1 MSNARYRRGGIYAA
15 DMARYAR
22 MISEQN
28 TNTRELTQVK
38 LALWRALHE
47 DVTAKQRE
55 YMLLYYGQGLNMSE
69 IGQQMGV
76 DKSTVSRTIRRG
88 ERALRRCLRYGAK
101 RLLLEEAGRP

>member
-1 MSNARYRRGGIYAA
+1 MSGTRYRRGGLYAA
-15 DMARYAR
+15 DMAHYAR
-22 MISEQN
+22 VLSEEN
-28 TNTRELTQVK
+28 TNTEEMSRVK

-76 DKSTVSRTIRRG
+76 DKSTVSRTLSRG
-88 ERALRRCLRYGAK
+88 RK
-101 RLLLEEAGRP
+101 RLKRYLQYSL